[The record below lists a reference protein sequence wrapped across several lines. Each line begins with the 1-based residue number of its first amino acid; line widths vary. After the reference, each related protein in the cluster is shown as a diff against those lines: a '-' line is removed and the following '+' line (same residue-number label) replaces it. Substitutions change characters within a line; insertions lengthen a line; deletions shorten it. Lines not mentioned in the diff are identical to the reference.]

1 MNECAARMSRWLRRL
16 AAATVLAVG
25 VMAAQAEEPLSVTVE
40 AETGTLLGGARI
52 SADGQRVENLT
63 AAGDG
68 VTVIIAA
75 PEAGFYDIVVR
86 AASIGGAKTNYIDV
100 DGERIGEFYTD
111 SATAQDCALERVWL
125 DVGEHE
131 VSVIGFWCWI
141 TVDSVSLRAS
151 AALPEALYDVRPTLV
166 NPNATENARRL
177 MSYLSDSYGRVVLS
191 GQYCDTG
198 MLGKENA
205 AIFAATGEYPAVLGL
220 DMIEYSPSRASH
232 HAPGELKTTEYAI
245 EYWEAGGIVTYC
257 WHWNLPEKFH
267 KDIWWQGFYTQYVDI
282 DLAAIMAGED
292 PEGYDL
298 LMADIDAIAVEL
310 EKLQDA
316 GVPVLW
322 RPLHEASGGWFWWG
336 ASGPEAY
343 IALYRTVYD
352 RLVNGH
358 GLNNLIWVW
367 NGQDAA
373 WYPGDEYVDI
383 IGEDIYAGEHAYTS
397 QSQRFLQAARYTDA
411 PKMVVLS
418 ENGTIPDPELMARDG
433 ALWGFFCTWNG
444 EFVVNGS
451 GKLSEQYTELDMVR
465 KVYSSDLVITRGELP
480 DLKSYPLP
488 EEP

>member
-1 MNECAARMSRWLRRL
+1 MKKCMKRL
-16 AAATVLAVG
+16 CLLAVAVLALALT
-25 VMAAQAEEPLSVTVE
+25 AALAEETLTVTVE
-40 AETGTLLGGARI
+40 AETGVLLGGARI

-68 VTVIIAA
+68 VTVTISA

-86 AASIGGAKTNYIDV
+86 AASIGGSKTNYIDV
-100 DGERIGEFYTD
+100 DGGRTGEIFTD
-111 SATAQDCALERVWL
+111 SAAGQDCVLERVWL
-125 DVGEHE
+125 DAGEHE

-141 TVDSVSLRAS
+141 TVDSISLRPS
-151 AALPEALYDVRPTLV
+151 AALAEDLYDVEPVLV

-177 MSYLSDSYGRVVLS
+177 MSYLADSFGEVVLS

-198 MLGKENA
+198 MFGKENL
-205 AIFAATGEYPAVLGL
+205 AIRGATGKYPAVLGL

-257 WHWNLPEKFH
+257 WHWNLPEKYH
-267 KDIWWQGFYTQYVDI
+267 KDIWWQGFYTEYVDI

-310 EKLQDA
+310 GRLQDA

-343 IALYRTVYD
+343 VALYRTLYD
-352 RLVNGH
+352 RLVNVH
-358 GLNNLIWVW
+358 GLNNLIWIW

-383 IGEDIYAGEHAYTS
+383 IGDDIYAGEHAYAS
-397 QSQRFLQAARYTDA
+397 QLQRFLDAARSTE
-411 PKMVVLS
+411 KRKIVVLS

-444 EFVVNGS
+444 EFVVNALGT
-451 GKLSEQYTELDMVR
+451 LSSRYTEADMVR
-465 KVYSSDLVITRGELP
+465 KAYGSELVITRDELP
-480 DLKSYPLP
+480 DLRSYPLP
-488 EEP
+488 EEQ